1 MNSIRRMQTL
11 LVAAVGLTIG
21 TFAVNVAAD
30 NAGCW
35 TSDAEKTMAA
45 CPNVG
50 PKDFN
55 VTQHGKAPHIN
66 FKSAPQQV
74 DLKKKD
80 SQTKPGGPT
89 EKMAASQRD
98 VREATL
104 KPRVRALLISEISGL
119 ESLYSTTPRNSPDR
133 VQIMRRLAE
142 TYVEL
147 ESAAF
152 RDKTEAEIKKNKA
165 DADKA
170 AKVLTASRQNAIKY
184 YGYLKDQ
191 YPSYSK
197 LDEVLYYLA
206 YEYEQAQDIPNALKV
221 YHELIQK
228 APNSKYIPS
237 AYLAFGE
244 LFFGQA
250 QGDPSKFELAKQA
263 YSEVIKYPPP
273 DNKMFGYAH
282 YKLAYVAWNQGD
294 LDPNNY
300 AKSLGHFRKAIEFGT
315 QYSNLPNS
323 AQVAAAARKDM
334 IPVYALTGKPEKA
347 FDFFKDLS
355 GDKPNE
361 TTKTLKMLDDLGTNY
376 LDTGHYVEAI
386 ALYTDLMKRDHGP
399 KYCRYHSH
407 ISEATLAM
415 KSGAKDKIKDILE
428 AQLGVY
434 KEFKGGNN
442 PQDEKNFCANQ
453 TAGLLAE
460 TAMAWHL
467 EAVGSGGV
475 RGTGD
480 AKTMTL
486 AAYLYKRVVEN
497 FTAEDFAKFE
507 FPRIVKDD
515 WPTVYKIK
523 YAMADLLYFQKKW
536 AECGPA
542 FDSVVSENP
551 QGSEAAEAA
560 FAAVLCYQNIYDEK
574 HKGGSARKGAGMM
587 PGGDKKDKGKKVDE
601 TAKFKPKDFE
611 EQQKGMIA
619 AFNRYVCYI
628 KPADTDKEG
637 KTQLV
642 EVKYARAR
650 VYFESQHW
658 EEAAIGFRDVALNY
672 PEHEAGIFAAQLY
685 LESLNVLGT
694 HFDKPA
700 CFKSMSDDVPQF
712 IKLYCTGDRA
722 KVNGDQCTQ
731 LNSIQVDI
739 LRLGAEGTVKQAD
752 KGGANALQAYQEAAE
767 RYMDIWK
774 KYGEEPL
781 KNKKQPTAEKLDEV
795 VYNACKAYQ
804 AAHLVAKAIGCR
816 QILLNPDY
824 HMEKSPLAQKA
835 IYEIGG
841 NYQAIAVYD
850 QAAEWYERYAKE
862 VKNGDKADVAL
873 SDAVVLRLGL
883 GQESK
888 AIDDAKLFAQ
898 NFGARKPAQNA
909 QIAFAIA
916 AHYVETKEW
925 EEARR
930 RLTGAMALID
940 KNATYDVRVQAHGML
955 GRVYV
960 NLKNKN
966 SADGEYRK
974 VKDLWANKTEVA
986 KLLDEL
992 KDDPRRIGKALTSVG
1007 EAYFF
1012 YAEEMRVKTV
1022 DPIKFPEYRE
1032 VGQNFK
1038 DGKELEK
1045 LGNENPEA
1053 FNKEMEARKKESEK
1067 VKKHIDTKVKEWV
1080 DKKQKA
1086 IEAVENEYKKIFEL
1100 QPAPPPRWVI
1110 ASASRAG
1117 TMWGNFVAD
1126 FRRAP
1131 IPLWMKKDDELRGT
1145 YYQNLDAAS
1154 EPIKQRAKAAFADC
1168 LSRSVKFQYFDE
1180 YSRVCEEWLAKNYK
1194 AEYHLVDEFRGAP
1207 NLVGSGLN
1215 DKPYPLDIGGQPHI
1229 DVTAAPP
1236 PEPAKTEEPKD
1247 DKKDKA
1253 AKPAGKAAPAK
1264 GKK

>member
-1 MNSIRRMQTL
+1 MKPIRTL
-11 LVAAVGLTIG
+11 QAVLAGAVALSWGVS
-21 TFAVNVAAD
+21 AAD
-30 NAGCW
+30 AQTCVSSEAEKNMASCPNAG
-35 TSDAEKTMAA
+35 
-45 CPNVG
+45 
-50 PKDFN
+50 PKEMN
-55 VTQHGKAPHIN
+55 LGQHGKNPHIS
-66 FKSAPQQV
+66 FKSAPQSV

-80 SQTKPGGPT
+80 ATNKPGGPS

-119 ESLYSTTPRNSPDR
+119 ESLYQTTPRNSPDR

-147 ESAAF
+147 ESASF
-152 RDKTEAEIKKNKA
+152 RDKTEAEIKKNKT

-170 AKVLTASRQNAIKY
+170 QKVLVGARAAAIKY
-184 YGYLKDQ
+184 YGKMKDE
-191 YPSYSK
+191 YPSYAK

-206 YEYEQAQDIPNALKV
+206 YEYEQAQDIQNALKV

-244 LFFGQA
+244 LFFGQG

-273 DNKMFGYAH
+273 DNKMYGYAH
-282 YKLAYVAWNQGD
+282 YKLAYVFWNQGD
-294 LDPNNY
+294 LDTNNY
-300 AKSLGHFRKAIEFGT
+300 AKSLMHFRKAIEFGT

-323 AQVAAAARKDM
+323 AQVATAARKDM
-334 IPVYALTGKPEKA
+334 VPVYALTGRPEKA

-355 GDKPNE
+355 GDKPGE
-361 TTKTLKMLDDLGTNY
+361 TAKTVKMMDDLGQNY
-376 LDTGHYVEAI
+376 LDTGHYPEAI
-386 ALYTDLMKRDHGP
+386 ALYQDLMKRDHGP
-399 KYCRYHSH
+399 KFCKYHGH

-415 KSGAKDKIKDILE
+415 KSGAKDKIKDVLDQ
-428 AQLGVY
+428 QLQVY
-434 KEFKGGNN
+434 KDFKAGNN
-442 PQDEKNFCANQ
+442 PAEDKLSCANQ
-453 TAGLLAE
+453 TAGLLSE

-486 AAYLYKRVVEN
+486 AAYLYKRVVDN
-497 FTAEDFAKFE
+497 FTSEEFAKFE

-542 FDSVVSENP
+542 FDAVVLENP
-551 QGSEAAEAA
+551 TGTEAAEAA
-560 FAAVLCYQNIYDEK
+560 FASVLCYQNIYDEK

-587 PGGDKKDKGKKVDE
+587 PGGDKDKKKDKKVDE
-601 TAKFKPKDFE
+601 GAKFKAKELDD
-611 EQQKGMIA
+611 QQKGMIA

-628 KPADTDKEG
+628 KPADGDKEG
-637 KTQLV
+637 KNQMV

-650 VYFESQHW
+650 VYFETQRF
-658 EEAAIGFRDVALNY
+658 EEASIGFRDIAMNH
-672 PEHEAGIFAAQLY
+672 PDHESGIFAAQLY

-694 HFDKPA
+694 HMDHPT
-700 CFKSMSDDVPQF
+700 CFKSMADDVPKF
-712 IKLYCTGDRA
+712 INLYCTGDRLKA
-722 KVNGDQCTQ
+722 NEDQCKSM
-731 LNSIQVDI
+731 NSIQVDI
-739 LRLGAEGTVKQAD
+739 LRLAAEGMVKEAD
-752 KGGANALQAYQEAAE
+752 KGGPNALATYQQAAE
-767 RYMDIWK
+767 MYMDLWK
-774 KYGEEPL
+774 RWGEEPI
-781 KNKKQPTAEKLDEV
+781 KNKKQPQAERLDEI
-795 VYNACKAYQ
+795 VYNACRAYQ

-816 QILLNPDY
+816 QILLNPEY
-824 HMEKSPLAQKA
+824 RMEKTALAQKA

-850 QAAEWYERYAKE
+850 QAAEWYERYARE

-883 GQESK
+883 GQEAK
-888 AIDDAKLFAQ
+888 AIENAKLFAT
-898 NFGARKPAQNA
+898 NFGARKPVQNA

-916 AHYVETKEW
+916 AHYVENKEW
-925 EEARR
+925 EEARK

-940 KNATYDVRVQAHGML
+940 KNATYDVRVQAHAML
-955 GRVYV
+955 GRVYINV
-960 NLKNKN
+960 KNRN
-966 SADGEYRK
+966 NAETEYRK
-974 VKDLWANKTEVA
+974 TKDLWANKAEVA
-986 KLLDEL
+986 KLLDEA
-992 KDDPRRIGKALTSVG
+992 KDDSRRIGKALTAVG

-1012 YAEEMRVKTV
+1012 FAEDMRVKTV
-1022 DPIKFPEYRE
+1022 DPLKFPEY
-1032 VGQNFK
+1032 
-1038 DGKELEK
+1038 KELGAATSSKKMEDMTQEEFQEEIK
-1045 LGNENPEA
+1045 KR
-1053 FNKEMEARKKESEK
+1053 KEQSEK
-1067 VKKHIDTKVKEWV
+1067 VKKHVDTKVKEWV
-1080 DKKQKA
+1080 DKKMKA
-1086 IEAVENEYKKIFEL
+1086 IEAVEGEYKKIFDL

-1131 IPLWMKKDDELRGT
+1131 IPAWMKKDDELRGT

-1168 LSRSVKFQYFDE
+1168 LQRSVRFQYFDE

-1215 DKPYPLDIGGQPHI
+1215 DKPYPLKIGGQPHVEI
-1229 DVTAAPP
+1229 TAAAE
-1236 PEPAKTEEPKD
+1236 PEKKEEKKEEPKAQPKAT
-1247 DKKDKA
+1247 KK
-1253 AKPAGKAAPAK
+1253 
-1264 GKK
+1264 